1 MPMILESNQNHA
13 TAKNTEVVNA
23 IPASMGM
30 GGGYIP
36 MVVEP
41 IGADLFNQTTT
52 GTVSMTMSNRAT
64 DAHYIPCVIEPTV
77 YSFIPR
83 ESQKTRSIGFAPNI
97 APTLN
102 ADGNCAVIEPIT
114 FRDDITIKIDVNG
127 VGYTLS
133 DRDYKGVQC
142 VVTENAESNR
152 NT

>member
-1 MPMILESNQNHA
+1 MPTILESNQNHA
-13 TAKNTEVVNA
+13 TAKDTEVVNA
-23 IPASMGM
+23 LPASMGM
-30 GGGYIP
+30 GGGYVP
-36 MVVEP
+36 MIVEP

-64 DAHYIPCVIEPTV
+64 DAHHIPCVIYAVDMGGGKPSAVFYE
-77 YSFIPR
+77 
-83 ESQKTRSIGFAPNI
+83 NI
-97 APTLN
+97 SPTLCTTHY
-102 ADGNCAVIEPIT
+102 GEPVVTEPIT

-142 VVTENAESNR
+142 VVTEDAESNR

>member
-1 MPMILESNQNHA
+1 
-13 TAKNTEVVNA
+13 
-23 IPASMGM
+23 
-30 GGGYIP
+30 
-36 MVVEP
+36 
-41 IGADLFNQTTT
+41 
-52 GTVSMTMSNRAT
+52 MTMSNRAT
-64 DAHYIPCVIEPTV
+64 DSHHIPCVIYAVDMGGGKPSSAFYENVSPTLCTTHYGEPVVTEPIV

-83 ESQKTRSIGFAPNI
+83 ESQKTRSVGFAPNI

-133 DRDYKGVQC
+133 DRDYNGVQC
-142 VVTENAESNR
+142 VVTEDAESNR